1 MWKIG
6 HRGAC
11 GYAAEN
17 SIASF
22 QKALDLGVDAL
33 ELDVHCSA
41 DGTVMVIHDATLD
54 RTTNS
59 HGLVQT
65 KTSIELKTMG
75 IPTLL
80 EVIDLVRRRVIINIE
95 FKSKEAMLPTLSLLN
110 QRISEG
116 KNSGSDFLLS
126 SFDWDILAEI
136 AAMNLGFPLGVLY
149 EDLQKDPIAFAQ
161 NIRAYSLHPDYKL
174 LTFETVKS
182 IQQKGFKIYPWTVNA
197 LEDIERLKSWQVD
210 GIISDFPDRL

>member
-11 GYAAEN
+11 GYAPEN

-136 AAMNLGFPLGVLY
+136 AARKLGFPLGVLY
-149 EDLQKDPIAFAQ
+149 EDLQKDPLAFAQ
-161 NIRAYSLHPDYKL
+161 NIHAYSLHPDYKL